1 MNFFDTF
8 EVARSTTPTTQTDNS
23 QNGTGTSSTP
33 QQQTPEPTLN
43 DEINQV
49 VGQLGRL
56 WGGFRK
62 QVRLTSIQE
71 QEDSLICH
79 SRVK

>member
-23 QNGTGTSSTP
+23 QNGTDTSSTP